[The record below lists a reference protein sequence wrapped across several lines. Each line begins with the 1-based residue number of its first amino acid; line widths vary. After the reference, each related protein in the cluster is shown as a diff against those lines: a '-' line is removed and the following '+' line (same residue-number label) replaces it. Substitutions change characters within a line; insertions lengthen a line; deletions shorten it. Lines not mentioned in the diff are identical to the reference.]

1 MAETHAPHPVL
12 TAAHHRYRN
21 LGRRMPQER
30 EDAQLLRECRARLV
44 HARYMHMHS
53 NSAYAWGDAL
63 LRAARGPTR
72 SSATATATA
81 TTTTTNTRRQ
91 DLGQQLLVLVPV
103 RVRRE
108 LLARL
113 DFTQR
118 GAPVG
123 SKQSK

>member
-1 MAETHAPHPVL
+1 MMHFYV
-12 TAAHHRYRN
+12 
-21 LGRRMPQER
+21 RREGQPTPTPTTTT
-30 EDAQLLRECRARLV
+30 
-44 HARYMHMHS
+44 ARY
-53 NSAYAWGDAL
+53 YC
-63 LRAARGPTR
+63 
-72 SSATATATA
+72 
-81 TTTTTNTRRQ
+81 TTNTRRQ

>member
-1 MAETHAPHPVL
+1 
-12 TAAHHRYRN
+12 
-21 LGRRMPQER
+21 MPQER

-44 HARYMHMHS
+44 HARYMHVHS
-53 NSAYAWGDAL
+53 NSTHAWGDAL

-72 SSATATATA
+72 PSATATA
-81 TTTTTNTRRQ
+81 TTTNTRRQ

-123 SKQSK
+123 SKQSKYLSK

>member
-1 MAETHAPHPVL
+1 
-12 TAAHHRYRN
+12 
-21 LGRRMPQER
+21 MPQER

-53 NSAYAWGDAL
+53 NSTHAWGDAL

-72 SSATATATA
+72 SSATATAAATA

>member
-1 MAETHAPHPVL
+1 MMHFYV
-12 TAAHHRYRN
+12 
-21 LGRRMPQER
+21 RREGQPTPTPTTPTTPTTTT
-30 EDAQLLRECRARLV
+30 
-44 HARYMHMHS
+44 ARY
-53 NSAYAWGDAL
+53 YC
-63 LRAARGPTR
+63 
-72 SSATATATA
+72 
-81 TTTTTNTRRQ
+81 TTNTRRQ